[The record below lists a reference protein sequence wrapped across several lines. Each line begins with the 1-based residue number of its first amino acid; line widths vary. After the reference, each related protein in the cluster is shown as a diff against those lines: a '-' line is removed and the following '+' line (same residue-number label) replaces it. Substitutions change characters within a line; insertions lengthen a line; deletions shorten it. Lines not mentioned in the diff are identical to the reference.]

1 MPWMASSI
9 RAIVLANKPFPG
21 RIHMP
26 GADNQTI
33 EEEQRYRASAYA
45 LLAGLLRAAPDQ
57 TLLDTVSS
65 LSPEG
70 DDLAEAD
77 NLGLA
82 MSSLAAAS
90 RGRDLALLEQEYNN
104 LFIGVGKGEIVP
116 YGSWYL
122 TGFLMEQP
130 LSDLR
135 DDLRA
140 LGFERSDDTR
150 EPEDHAA
157 AIFEV
162 FSVMISDA
170 SSLQPQQVFFETHMQ
185 PWLERFFA
193 DLGEARSAD
202 YYRNVAQFGAAF
214 LKLESAY
221 LSMQS

>member
-1 MPWMASSI
+1 MS
-9 RAIVLANKPFPG
+9 
-21 RIHMP
+21 

-57 TLLDTVSS
+57 ALLDYVSS
-65 LSPEG
+65 LSPDG
-70 DDLAEAD
+70 DDLAEVEID
-77 NLGLA
+77 ELGLA
-82 MSSLAAAS
+82 MSSLAEAS

-162 FSVMISDA
+162 FSVMIADA
-170 SSLQPQQVFFETHMQ
+170 SSLSLQQVFFNKHMH
-185 PWLERFFA
+185 PWLERFFEKN
-193 DLGEARSAD
+193 LL
-202 YYRNVAQFGAAF
+202 Q
-214 LKLESAY
+214 
-221 LSMQS
+221 

>member
-1 MPWMASSI
+1 
-9 RAIVLANKPFPG
+9 
-21 RIHMP
+21 MP

-57 TLLDTVSS
+57 ALLDYVSG
-65 LSPEG
+65 LSPDG
-70 DDLAEAD
+70 DDLADAEAD
-77 NLGLA
+77 ELCLSMSNLA
-82 MSSLAAAS
+82 VAS

-104 LFIGVGKGEIVP
+104 LFIGVGKGEVVP

-140 LGFERSDDTR
+140 LGFERSNDTR

-157 AIFEV
+157 AIFEI
-162 FSVMISDA
+162 FSVMITDA
-170 SSLQPQQVFFETHMQ
+170 SSLPPQQAFFEAHMR

-193 DLGEARSAD
+193 DLGKARSAD
-202 YYRNVAQFGAAF
+202 FYRDVAQFGAAF

-221 LSMQS
+221 LSMHS

>member
-1 MPWMASSI
+1 
-9 RAIVLANKPFPG
+9 
-21 RIHMP
+21 MP
-26 GADNQTI
+26 GADNQNI
-33 EEEQRYRASAYA
+33 EDEQRYRASAYA

-57 TLLDTVSS
+57 ALLDTVSS
-65 LSPEG
+65 LSPDG
-70 DDLAEAD
+70 DDLNLAEVDAEAD
-77 NLGLA
+77 ELGLA

-90 RGRDLALLEQEYNN
+90 RDRDLALLEQEYNN
-104 LFIGVGKGEIVP
+104 LFIGVGKGEVVP

-140 LGFERSDDTR
+140 LGFERSDDTC

-162 FSVMISDA
+162 FSVMITDA
-170 SSLQPQQVFFETHMQ
+170 SSLPPQQAFFETHMR

-193 DLGEARSAD
+193 DLGKARSAD
-202 YYRNVAQFGAAF
+202 FYRDVAHFGAAF

-221 LSMQS
+221 LSMHS

>member
-1 MPWMASSI
+1 MS
-9 RAIVLANKPFPG
+9 
-21 RIHMP
+21 

-33 EEEQRYRASAYA
+33 EDEQRYRASAYA

-57 TLLDTVSS
+57 ALLDYVSG
-65 LSPEG
+65 LSPDG
-70 DDLAEAD
+70 DDLTLAEVDAD
-77 NLGLA
+77 ELGLA

-140 LGFERSDDTR
+140 LGFERNDDTR

-162 FSVMISDA
+162 FSVMISDI
-170 SSLQPQQVFFETHMQ
+170 SSLSQQQVFFKTHMQ

-193 DLGEARSAD
+193 DLGKARSAD
-202 YYRNVAQFGAAF
+202 FYRSVAQFGAAF

>member
-1 MPWMASSI
+1 
-9 RAIVLANKPFPG
+9 
-21 RIHMP
+21 MP

-33 EEEQRYRASAYA
+33 EDEQRYRASAYA

-57 TLLDTVSS
+57 ALLDTVSS

-70 DDLAEAD
+70 DDLAVAEVDAD
-77 NLGLA
+77 ELGLA

-140 LGFERSDDTR
+140 LGFERNDDTC

-202 YYRNVAQFGAAF
+202 YYRNVAQFGVAF

>member
-1 MPWMASSI
+1 
-9 RAIVLANKPFPG
+9 
-21 RIHMP
+21 
-26 GADNQTI
+26 
-33 EEEQRYRASAYA
+33 
-45 LLAGLLRAAPDQ
+45 
-57 TLLDTVSS
+57 VSS
-65 LSPEG
+65 LSPDG
-70 DDLAEAD
+70 DDLVEVEID
-77 NLGLA
+77 ELGLA
-82 MSSLAAAS
+82 MSSLAEAS

-162 FSVMISDA
+162 FSVMIADV
-170 SSLQPQQVFFETHMQ
+170 SSLPAQQVFFRTHMQ

-202 YYRNVAQFGAAF
+202 FYRNVAQFGAAF